1 MSKAAAEPAVADSRS
16 NRGTR
21 SLMAQLWRDY
31 VSKHSGLLLIALI
44 LMIIEGSALGA
55 VAYVIKPMF
64 DQILVAGNVGMLS
77 LVAIG
82 MFVLF
87 TSRALG
93 GFGQRVITVTVGLR
107 VVTGLQKDLL
117 AHLMTLDTAFFHRH
131 SPGSLI
137 ERVRG
142 DAQTLQGLASNA
154 LMTLGR
160 DSFTLIALL
169 AVAIYNDWLWTVI
182 AFVGIPSLV
191 LPIVYLQRRILNTTR
206 RARETS
212 ALMSTRLD
220 EIFHGINAIKLNN
233 LDMHEKHR
241 FSREVDRFLHAQTH
255 SEIGKAGMPALIDI
269 IAGLGFM
276 AVIYFGGQEIISG
289 DKTIGEFMS
298 FFTAM
303 GLMFDPLRRLSN
315 VGGVIQAAMAS
326 VERLYGLFEVQPT
339 IVDRPRLSGDV
350 AQAAR
355 GDVVF
360 NKVRFSYGDNPV
372 LNGLTFTA
380 PAGKITALV
389 GPSGAGKTTVFN
401 LLTRLV
407 VPQSGEVRLGEH
419 SVEAFDMRELRNQF
433 AVVSQESA
441 LFDESIRQNI
451 ALGRLDAEASEL
463 ENAAEQALVTR
474 FTEATPDGLETLA
487 GPRGTNLSG
496 GQRQRVIIARAILRD
511 APILLL
517 DEATSALDTH
527 TEQEIQATLDRITH
541 NKTTLVIAHRLSTVM
556 NADVIHVMDRGQV
569 VESGTHEELL
579 AKQGAYFALY
589 QTLEQ

>member
-1 MSKAAAEPAVADSRS
+1 MSKTLERTQPDSLS
-16 NRGTR
+16 QRGTR
-21 SLMAQLWRDY
+21 SLLTQIWRDY
-31 VSKHSGLLLIALI
+31 VAQHTGLLLIALV

-55 VAYVIKPMF
+55 VSYLVRPLF
-64 DQILVAGNVGMLS
+64 DQVMVAGNQDMIG

-82 MFVLF
+82 LFVTFLA
-87 TSRALG
+87 RALG
-93 GFGQRVITVTVGLR
+93 GFGQRVITVSVGLR

-117 AHLMTLDTAFFHRH
+117 AHLIKLDTGFFFRN
-131 SPGSLI
+131 SPGALI

-160 DSFTLIALL
+160 DTFSLIALL
-169 AVAIYNDWLWTVI
+169 GVAIYNDWLWTLI

-191 LPIVYLQRRILNTTR
+191 LPVIYLQKRIRNTTR
-206 RARETS
+206 RARMTS
-212 ALMSTRLD
+212 ANISTRLD

-241 FSREVDRFLHAQTH
+241 FTKEVDRFLHAQTH
-255 SEIGKAGMPALIDI
+255 SEMGKAGMPAMIDI

-276 AVIYFGGQEIISG
+276 AVVYFGGQQIIAGEKSL
-289 DKTIGEFMS
+289 GEFMS
-298 FFTAM
+298 FFVAM
-303 GLMFDPLRRLSN
+303 GLIFDPLRRLSN

-326 VERLYGLFEVQPT
+326 IERLYGLFEVQPT
-339 IVDRPRLSGDV
+339 IVNQPRLADNIE
-350 AQAAR
+350 AAAR
-355 GDVVF
+355 QDVVLDNVHF
-360 NKVRFSYGDNPV
+360 AYGDNPV

-380 PAGKITALV
+380 PARKITALV

-401 LLTRLV
+401 LLTRLIE
-407 VPQSGEVRLGEH
+407 PQSGRILLGDTPID
-419 SVEAFDMRELRNQF
+419 AFDLRDLRHQF

-451 ALGRLDAEASEL
+451 ALGELSADESAVEA
-463 ENAAEQALVTR
+463 AADQALVTR
-474 FTEATPDGLETLA
+474 FTDATAEGLDALA

-496 GQRQRVIIARAILRD
+496 GQRQRVVIARAILRD
-511 APILLL
+511 APVLLL
-517 DEATSALDTH
+517 DEATSALDTR
-527 TEQEIQATLDRITH
+527 TEQEIQATLDRISRD
-541 NKTTLVIAHRLSTVM
+541 KTTLVIAHRLSTVM
-556 NADVIHVMDRGQV
+556 NADVIHVLDKGKV

-579 AKQGAYFALY
+579 AKKGAYFGLY